1 MRDISRPHDMTGLTP
16 GELEQARRDLRVSLA
31 LARPDSAVRV
41 PILAR
46 MTAADA
52 ELAERGRQGGSV
64 LAGVAPI

>member
-1 MRDISRPHDMTGLTP
+1 MTGLTP

-52 ELAERGRQGGSV
+52 ELA
-64 LAGVAPI
+64 